1 MRPKVMGSIVFSAYI
16 GIGALVILDIA
27 NAAILGR
34 SMVSVDGWECWIY
47 TRGYWKAN
55 NNCVTICLNFF
66 SKKKLFRGRPPSV
79 VSKSVSALDISGK
92 EKSAKPP
99 RRLSIPTKPI
109 TSPRQV
115 PFGSIT
121 PISETRMKRSNT
133 PGKSDTPV
141 SDVSKS
147 MSRRKFSVISSVS
160 YWLAQIK
167 LSESASKHSISLGFF
182 KLAMES
188 GCEPLDRVRD
198 ELKSYVCRHN
208 LVAELGEPAKDL
220 LQMYNIVEDLEHLKV
235 SESCSQLPVERNQ
248 FSDKAP
254 RSSTASKSRNL
265 KPKSLNPNTRAVAE
279 SNKRESIQQRKP
291 AYKKKGSSNESP
303 VYAVSVDDTNGSNAQ
318 KKFRQPRKMES
329 NGGKG
334 KIKSSPK
341 KSISET
347 ADPLPIEETS
357 YEDKENMNTQ
367 LIEGARI
374 EEETQTN

>member
-1 MRPKVMGSIVFSAYI
+1 MDKDDSSGPATSLRPSKLRYPLRSAARPKEANPAITDGSNS
-16 GIGALVILDIA
+16 
-27 NAAILGR
+27 
-34 SMVSVDGWECWIY
+34 
-47 TRGYWKAN
+47 T
-55 NNCVTICLNFF
+55 
-66 SKKKLFRGRPPSV
+66 SKRGRPPSV

-99 RRLSIPTKPI
+99 RRLSIPTKP
-109 TSPRQV
+109 TASPRPV

-198 ELKSYVCRHN
+198 ELKSYVWRHN

-220 LQMYNIVEDLEHLKV
+220 LQMYNIVEDLEQLKV
-235 SESCSQLPVERNQ
+235 SDSCSQLPVERNQ
-248 FSDKAP
+248 FSDKSP
-254 RSSTASKSRNL
+254 RSYSTASKIRTL
-265 KPKSLNPNTRAVAE
+265 KPKSLNPNTRSVAE
-279 SNKRESIQQRKP
+279 PNKREGIQQRKP
-291 AYKKKGSSNESP
+291 ASKNKGSSNESP
-303 VYAVSVDDTNGSNAQ
+303 VYAVSVEDTNGSNAQ
-318 KKFRQPRKMES
+318 KKSRQPRKMES
-329 NGGKG
+329 NRGKG

-347 ADPLPIEETS
+347 VDSADPLPIEETP
-357 YEDKENMNTQ
+357 YEDKENTNTQ

-374 EEETQTN
+374 EEETQTS

>member
-1 MRPKVMGSIVFSAYI
+1 MEKDDSAGPATSLRASKLRYPLRSAARPKEGNPA
-16 GIGALVILDIA
+16 IA
-27 NAAILGR
+27 DSSN
-34 SMVSVDGWECWIY
+34 S
-47 TRGYWKAN
+47 T
-55 NNCVTICLNFF
+55 
-66 SKKKLFRGRPPSV
+66 SKRGRPPSV

-99 RRLSIPTKPI
+99 RRLSIPTKP
-109 TSPRQV
+109 TASPRQA

-147 MSRRKFSVISSVS
+147 MTRRKFSMISSVS

-198 ELKSYVCRHN
+198 ELKSYACRHN

-220 LQMYNIVEDLEHLKV
+220 LKMYNIVEDLEQLKV
-235 SESCSQLPVERNQ
+235 SESCSQLAAEGNQ
-248 FSDKAP
+248 ISDKGP
-254 RSSTASKSRNL
+254 RSFSAASKSGNL
-265 KPKSLNPNTRAVAE
+265 KTKSLNSNTVAVAE
-279 SNKRESIQQRKP
+279 SNKRENVQKRKP
-291 AYKKKGSSNESP
+291 ASKNKGSCNESP
-303 VYAVSVDDTNGSNAQ
+303 VSALSVEDTNGSNAQ
-318 KKFRQPRKMES
+318 KKSRQPRKTES
-329 NGGKG
+329 NRGKG

-341 KSISET
+341 KSIMPESVDS
-347 ADPLPIEETS
+347 ADPFPIEETS
-357 YEDKENMNTQ
+357 FEDKENMNIQ
-367 LIEGARI
+367 LIDGARI
-374 EEETQTN
+374 EETQTN

>member
-1 MRPKVMGSIVFSAYI
+1 MDKDDSAGPASLRPSKLRYPLRSAARPKE
-16 GIGALVILDIA
+16 A
-27 NAAILGR
+27 NPAITDA
-34 SMVSVDGWECWIY
+34 SNS
-47 TRGYWKAN
+47 T
-55 NNCVTICLNFF
+55 
-66 SKKKLFRGRPPSV
+66 SKRGRPPSV

-347 ADPLPIEETS
+347 VDAADPLPIEETS